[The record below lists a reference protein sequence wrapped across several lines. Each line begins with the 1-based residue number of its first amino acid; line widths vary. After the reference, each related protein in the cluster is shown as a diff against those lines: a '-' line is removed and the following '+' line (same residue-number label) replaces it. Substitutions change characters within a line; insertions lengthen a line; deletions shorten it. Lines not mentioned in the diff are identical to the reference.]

1 MILLLIQAMRFLG
14 ICIKVM
20 VDTYFPEATQGRTYA
35 NYVCVRSTS
44 RQTRKSKANHRIL
57 ILAIYSASV
66 KAVSR
71 SSGRSATA
79 SAAYRIAG
87 KITDYRTGLIHDF
100 TRKRGVES
108 VSMHLPF
115 GLSSMTSEAL
125 WNAAE
130 LAEKRKNSTVAREL
144 LVALPHELTVNQ
156 RRQLAAR
163 MAIELVQRYQVAA
176 QVAVHSPDHEGD
188 NRNHHA
194 HILFTTR
201 RLTRAGLGE
210 KTRELDDLKRGPEE
224 VIWIREMVE
233 RSTNTALTSAGH
245 DVRVDRRS
253 LVEQRKAALRADDQ
267 ELAHLLDRAPTIHE
281 GPRVTQIRRECTR
294 FSRAPMGLLDRAAV
308 NDEIHA
314 LFTSR
319 LQLTALNAQ
328 IIDLDAERAK
338 RRHRAY
344 EQRLY
349 WLENELSTIQ
359 GTEASLSDLG
369 RRVCSGIEQRL
380 TQARD
385 EISAPFSHSTEAE
398 WLARLWRGEVIQ
410 ELKSSPIMD
419 QSSKRRLAEMLNFPL
434 PEGDTERR
442 KQWLMLL
449 EDVQRAESANFGAAE
464 QHYEMQS
471 YTAGS
476 PSRDESEGFN
486 LWHSVRQMRLDA
498 IEAALCMVQASSADG
513 RDVRTMIGALQ
524 SLHAEVQAL
533 IPDNLSVVGMQ
544 NAAASER
551 DEFLR
556 LPEWLKLQQPRSPDI
571 RPSGPS
577 IG

>member
-1 MILLLIQAMRFLG
+1 MQTTFACGRQAD
-14 ICIKVM
+14 K
-20 VDTYFPEATQGRTYA
+20 
-35 NYVCVRSTS
+35 S
-44 RQTRKSKANHRIL
+44 RKSKANSRYS

-71 SSGRSATA
+71 SHGRSATA

-87 KITDYRTGLIHDF
+87 KITDHRTGLIHDF
-100 TRKRGVES
+100 TRKQGVES
-108 VSMHLPF
+108 VSMHLPA

-144 LVALPHELTVNQ
+144 LVALPHELTVDQ
-156 RRQLAAR
+156 RSRLAAR
-163 MAIELVQRYQVAA
+163 MAIELVQRYQIAA
-176 QVAVHSPDHEGD
+176 QVAVHLPDREGD

-201 RLTRAGLGE
+201 RLNRFGLGE

-233 RSTNTALTSAGH
+233 RCTNTALTAAGH

-253 LVEQRKAALRADDQ
+253 LVEQRKAALSAGDQ
-267 ELAHLLDRAPTIHE
+267 VLAHLLDRAPTLHE

-294 FSRAPMGLLDRAAV
+294 FSRTPMGLLDRAAV
-308 NDEIHA
+308 NDDIHT
-314 LFTSR
+314 LLKSR
-319 LQLTALNAQ
+319 LQLVVLNAQ

-338 RRHRAY
+338 RRPRAY

-359 GTEASLSDLG
+359 SAEGRLSDLG
-369 RRVCSGIEQRL
+369 RRVCAGIEQRL
-380 TQARD
+380 AQARTD
-385 EISAPFSHSTEAE
+385 VSAPVSHSIEAE

-442 KQWLMLL
+442 QQWLMLL
-449 EDVQRAESANFGAAE
+449 EEVQRAESANFGAAE
-464 QHYEMQS
+464 QHYETQS
-471 YTAGS
+471 YTDGS
-476 PSRDESEGFN
+476 PSRVESEDLS
-486 LWHSVRQMRLDA
+486 LWYSVRQMRLDA
-498 IEAALCMVQASSADG
+498 IDAALCMAQTSSAHG
-513 RDVRTMIGALQ
+513 RDVRSMVSALQ
-524 SLHAEVQAL
+524 GLRAEIQAL
-533 IPDNLSVVGMQ
+533 TPENLSVAGMQ
-544 NAAASER
+544 EAVASER

-556 LPEWLKLQQPRSPDI
+556 LPEWLKQRQSLSPDL
-571 RPSGPS
+571 RPSGPRL
-577 IG
+577 G